1 MKRKLA
7 AVTVLSGLSGL
18 GLIACDNNSDS
29 TAATPSAGAT
39 PTAIEFV
46 GMSAPSTA
54 AERAAAYTAAQA
66 KVTYSDNVVVTVDL
80 SYKQLYG
87 TTDNINGVVAGGLV
101 DSTSYPLIDNSVATK
116 PTQFV
121 SDAPDGQSLMQIAGA
136 DPVTLGVSGNPLFMV
151 THFEYVTSD
160 NSGTSAYGVLP
171 MAMGLSTIDQNT
183 STGELSVVNYQN
195 IDMSGVDGLWIPCAG
210 SISPWNTHLGS
221 EEYEP
226 DARAYEAS
234 PTTGPYAPFTVQYY
248 QNNGTIALPYQY
260 GAVPEV
266 TVDATGATTV
276 VKHYSMGRVARELIQ
291 VMPDQK
297 TVYMG
302 DDGGYTGLFMFVA
315 DTAGDLSAGTL
326 YAAKWTQTSAA
337 DVGTA
342 DLSWIKLGHS
352 DDATIAGL
360 IATGGSGGTA
370 PMAFSD
376 IFTTSATPAA
386 GFTHIRTNN
395 GVEYLQLNAGMETA
409 AAFLE
414 TRRYAAML
422 GATTEFN
429 KMEGVTV
436 NAADKKAYI
445 AISYLQKGMVSGY
458 AATDPADDIQ
468 LTELKAGAVY
478 EISLAGGQSDTNT
491 TTVINSEWVGT
502 SMTGTVWGTD
512 LATADAAGNTAS
524 VDQVAN
530 PDNLKFAEKAR
541 TLFIGE
547 DSGMHVNNFLWA
559 YNVDTK
565 KLSRILSVPAGAES
579 TGLQVV
585 EDMNGFAYV
594 MSNFQ
599 HPGDYIGSMDAT
611 LMGEV
616 DPLINAQWNNKRKA
630 AVGYLS
636 GIPVIQ

>member
-1 MKRKLA
+1 MKHKLA
-7 AVTVLSGLSGL
+7 AVTLLSGL
-18 GLIACDNNSDS
+18 GLMGCDSNSNS
-29 TAATPSAGAT
+29 AATTPSAGAT
-39 PTAIEFV
+39 PTAVEFV
-46 GMSAPSTA
+46 GMAAPSTA
-54 AERAAAYTAAQA
+54 AERADAYTAAQA

-87 TTDNINGVVAGGLV
+87 TTDNINGVTAGGLV
-101 DSTSYPLIDNSVATK
+101 DVTGYPLLDISVPAI

-136 DPVTLGVSGNPLFMV
+136 DPVALGVSGNPLFMV
-151 THFEYVTSD
+151 THFEYVTAD
-160 NSGTSAYGVLP
+160 NSGASAYGILP
-171 MAMGLSTIDQNT
+171 MTMGLSTIDQNT
-183 STGELSVVNYQN
+183 TSGELSLVDYQN
-195 IDMSGVDGLWIPCAG
+195 IDMSGIDGLWIPCAA
-210 SISPWNTHLGS
+210 SLSPWNTHLGS

-226 DARAYEAS
+226 DARAYEAT
-234 PTTGPYAPFTVQYY
+234 PTTGPYTPFTVQYY
-248 QNNGTIALPYQY
+248 NNTQTKLPYQY
-260 GAVPEV
+260 GGVPEV
-266 TVDATGATTV
+266 TVDATGATSV
-276 VKHYSMGRVARELIQ
+276 VKHYSMGRIARELVE

-326 YAAKWTQTSAA
+326 YAARWSQTSAA
-337 DVGTA
+337 NVGTA
-342 DLSWIKLGHS
+342 DISWIKLGHS

-360 IATGGSGGTA
+360 IATGGAGGV

-376 IFTTSATPAA
+376 IFLASSTDPADI
-386 GFTHIRTNN
+386 TYTKVRTNN
-395 GVEYLQLNAGMETA
+395 GVEWLKLNPGMETA

-414 TRRYAAML
+414 TRRYAAYL

-436 NAADKKAYI
+436 NQADKKLYV

-468 LTELKAGAVY
+468 LTELKSGAVY
-478 EISLAGGQSDTNT
+478 EMSLTGSQSDINT
-491 TTVINSEWVGT
+491 VPAAINSEWVGT
-502 SMTGTVWGTD
+502 DMTGTVWGTD
-512 LATADAAGNTAS
+512 LTAADAAGNTAD
-524 VDQVAN
+524 VDAVAN
-530 PDNLKFAEKAR
+530 PDNVKFAEKAR

-565 KLSRILSVPAGAES
+565 KLSRLLSLPAGAES
-579 TGLQVV
+579 TGLQAV

-611 LMGEV
+611 LQSEV
-616 DPLINAQWNNKRKA
+616 DPLLKAKWNNKRKA

-636 GIPVIQ
+636 GMPVLP